1 VDYFG
6 QPSRTPPS
14 LGKRL
19 RMGAQPVANFSWSIW
34 MALATIA
41 AVSIPLFIIDVRS
54 HRLPNAYTYP
64 AVLVIAAG
72 LSIAQQWTAITCGL
86 VAGLGML
93 ALNLATRGG
102 VGMGDVKL
110 SVSLGMASG
119 AIGVGTCVMVFVFAF
134 LIGGIWAV
142 AGLATRRYTR
152 KTAIAFGP
160 ALLIGFW
167 AAIISVML

>member
-1 VDYFG
+1 
-6 QPSRTPPS
+6 
-14 LGKRL
+14 
-19 RMGAQPVANFSWSIW
+19 
-34 MALATIA
+34 
-41 AVSIPLFIIDVRS
+41 VRS
-54 HRLPNAYTYP
+54 HRLPNVYTYP
-64 AVLVIAAG
+64 AALVIAAG
-72 LSIAQQWTAITCGL
+72 LGMTQQWNAIACGL

-110 SVSLGMASG
+110 SVTLGMASG

-134 LIGGIWAV
+134 LFGGIWAV
-142 AGLATRRYTR
+142 AGMATRRYTR

>member
-1 VDYFG
+1 
-6 QPSRTPPS
+6 
-14 LGKRL
+14 
-19 RMGAQPVANFSWSIW
+19 MGAQPVANFSWSTW
-34 MALATIA
+34 LALAAIA
-41 AVSIPLFIIDVRS
+41 VVTIPLFVIDVRS
-54 HRLPNAYTYP
+54 HRLPNVYTYP
-64 AVLVIAAG
+64 AALVIAAG
-72 LSIAQQWTAITCGL
+72 LGMTQQWNAIACGL

-110 SVSLGMASG
+110 SVTLGMASG

-134 LIGGIWAV
+134 LFGGIWAV
-142 AGLATRRYTR
+142 AGMATRRYTR

>member
-1 VDYFG
+1 
-6 QPSRTPPS
+6 
-14 LGKRL
+14 
-19 RMGAQPVANFSWSIW
+19 MGAQPVANFSWSIW
-34 MALATIA
+34 LALAIIA
-41 AVSIPLFIIDVRS
+41 GITMPLLIIDVRS
-54 HRLPNAYTYP
+54 HRLPNVYTYP
-64 AVLVIAAG
+64 AALFIAAG
-72 LSIAQQWTAITCGL
+72 LSIAHHWTAITCGL
-86 VAGLGML
+86 VAGLAML
-93 ALNLATRGG
+93 TLNLATRGG

-134 LIGGIWAV
+134 LIGGIWAL

-167 AAIISVML
+167 VTIITVML

>member
-1 VDYFG
+1 MW
-6 QPSRTPPS
+6 
-14 LGKRL
+14 L
-19 RMGAQPVANFSWSIW
+19 
-34 MALATIA
+34 ALAIIA
-41 AVSIPLFIIDVRS
+41 GITIPLFVIDVRS

-64 AVLVIAAG
+64 AALVIAAG
-72 LSIAQQWTAITCGL
+72 LGMTQQWSAIICGL

-134 LIGGIWAV
+134 LFGGIWAV
-142 AGLATRRYTR
+142 AGMATRKYTR

-160 ALLIGFW
+160 ALLLGFW
-167 AAIISVML
+167 AAIITVML